1 MIKRFTFRLLLVGL
15 CLNSGLSFADT
26 QLRLAT
32 TTSTYNSGLLD
43 FLLPEFE
50 AKTGVQVQVISV
62 GTGAALRLGQ
72 DGDVDLVMTHA
83 PEAEAA
89 FVAAGY
95 GIEPKALMYN
105 DFVIVGPV
113 DDPSGLKE
121 ARSAV
126 DAFKRMVTSNVLFI
140 SRGDESGTHI
150 KETEIWQAAD
160 ITLPFAG
167 YRAVGQGMGRVLS
180 IADELQAYA
189 LTDRGTWLAMKRK
202 LDLALVY
209 EGDERLFN
217 PYQVILVNPDRH
229 PHVKVNV
236 ARQLSDW
243 LVSAEGQA
251 LINAFEIEGEA
262 LFFASAH
269 SE

>member
-1 MIKRFTFRLLLVGL
+1 MIKRLIFGLLLISLFV
-15 CLNSGLSFADT
+15 NSGLSFADA

-50 AKTGVQVQVISV
+50 AKTGVQVHVISV

-105 DFVIVGPV
+105 DFVIVGPLN
-113 DDPSGLKE
+113 DPSGLKE
-121 ARSAV
+121 VNSAV
-126 DAFKRMVTSNVLFI
+126 DAFTQMVARDAMFI
-140 SRGDESGTHI
+140 SRGDDSGTHI
-150 KETEIWQAAD
+150 KENEIWHAAN

-189 LTDRGTWLAMKRK
+189 LTDRGTWLAMKSK

-217 PYQVILVNPDRH
+217 PYQVILVNPERH
-229 PHVKVNV
+229 PHVKVDL

-243 LVSAEGQA
+243 LVSTEGQR
-251 LINAFEIEGEA
+251 LINAFQIEGEA
-262 LFFASAH
+262 LFFASAD